1 MRSAGTAAPL
11 CSMCLCAARTSP
23 PALSRRR
30 RRMARRHDRG
40 RARRHTRRR
49 ARRLRV
55 LRQARADDPESTDG
69 GQRQQQP
76 RAPTRHRRSLPRLVR
91 LEIVRRFGRLREPV
105 ELMVPI
111 RLTIGLRLDLK
122 QLEER
127 FLVDLEERTRAYHIY
142 SVARVLDHPP
152 PRPRRRQ
159 CGARPDAE
167 GHRPS
172 IKDGPSALS
181 HDAIHDAG
189 PNPHHRGPTGST
201 PDPFIPGARAPRVVS
216 ESSCVL

>member
-1 MRSAGTAAPL
+1 
-11 CSMCLCAARTSP
+11 
-23 PALSRRR
+23 
-30 RRMARRHDRG
+30 MARRHDRG

-105 ELMVPI
+105 ELIVPI

-142 SVARVLDHPP
+142 SVARVLDHPLP
-152 PRPRRRQ
+152 DR
-159 CGARPDAE
+159 GGDSAARGRTPKAID
-167 GHRPS
+167 RPS
-172 IKDGPSALS
+172 KMVQARWVTTLSTMRGQPLTTEDQPGPLQ
-181 HDAIHDAG
+181 
-189 PNPHHRGPTGST
+189 T
-201 PDPFIPGARAPRVVS
+201 PSFLVLGRPEWFRSRRA
-216 ESSCVL
+216 SCEVPANQLDLQT